1 MPRQVTGTGSVRL
14 RLAADAS
21 WIQSEGSKPRN
32 AGAAEIAVGDRRWNQ
47 CGKVGSRSISR
58 VLSWTAIPLGVPLP
72 ARSSSLPGS
81 SASHAQAS
89 LFGLAPDG
97 VCRAVRVTTAAVS
110 SYLAVSPLPA
120 LGLSRTSAVCF
131 LLHFPSPHGARSLT
145 GILLCGARTFLSA
158 RGLHL
163 LPSGCLTDFPAD
175 YTPGARR
182 PGRNCHWS
190 S

>member
-1 MPRQVTGTGSVRL
+1 MPVGSNL
-14 RLAADAS
+14 K
-21 WIQSEGSKPRN
+21 GSKPRN
-32 AGAAEIAVGDRRWNQ
+32 AGAAVAVGDAGNQ

-110 SYLAVSPLPA
+110 SYLTVSPLPA
-120 LGLSRTSAVCF
+120 LACARTSAVCF
-131 LLHFPSPHGARSLT
+131 LLHFPSPHGARPLA
-145 GILLCGARTFLSA
+145 GILLCGARTFLPATGSHPYAQRLPDRLPVLIIPGCYRDPAGNA
-158 RGLHL
+158 RGRQNRLRTHL
-163 LPSGCLTDFPAD
+163 P
-175 YTPGARR
+175 R
-182 PGRNCHWS
+182 
-190 S
+190 